1 MEENTKKRDRKIF
14 SKIILVL
21 ITFFLGAG
29 GMYAV
34 IYFFPTNFIETKNT
48 NTTKVVKDVSIT
60 ESGLSES
67 VEKIYDAVVVVETYK
82 GDTLIGSGT
91 GFVYKKEDGKG
102 YILTNNHVI
111 SGGNKVYVTFTSGKK
126 LETEILGS
134 DKYADIAV
142 LSIEA
147 FDDMQ
152 VASLG
157 SSEDAKV
164 GDTVFAVGAP
174 LDSAYSWTVT
184 RGILSGKNRL
194 IEISS
199 SNNTSAMSDWVMTA
213 IQTDAAINSGNSG
226 GPLANVN
233 GEVIGITSMKLVSS
247 GVEGMGFAIPIE
259 IASHY
264 AEKLE
269 KGEEVIRPY
278 LGIAMY
284 NVSEMNNYLFSDSN
298 DFTTGV
304 YVDSVEADSPAASGG
319 VKKKDIIIKLNDDEI
334 KNVAYLKYNLYK
346 YDVGDKVTLTV
357 LRDGKEKKLEITL
370 GKNSD

>member
-1 MEENTKKRDRKIF
+1 MNNNSGKIL
-14 SKIILVL
+14 SKIILV
-21 ITFFLGAG
+21 IVTFFVGAG
-29 GMYAV
+29 MMYAV
-34 IYFFPTNFIETKNT
+34 IYFFPTNFIKTKNV

-60 ESGLSES
+60 ETGLSES

-82 GDTLIGSGT
+82 NDNLIGSGT
-91 GFVYKKEDGKG
+91 GFVYKKEKNIG

-111 SGGNKVYVTFTSGKK
+111 SGGNKVYVTFTNGKK
-126 LETEILGS
+126 LETKILGS

-142 LSIEA
+142 LSIDA
-147 FDDMQ
+147 FEDMK

-157 SSEDAKV
+157 SSENAKV

-174 LDSAYSWTVT
+174 LDSTYSWTVT

-194 IEISS
+194 IEINSS
-199 SNNTSAMSDWVMTA
+199 SNYSEMSDWVMTA

-278 LGIAMY
+278 LGISMY
-284 NVSEMNNYLFSDSN
+284 NASETRSDR
-298 DFTTGV
+298 FIFEETETTPGV
-304 YVDSVEADSPAASGG
+304 YVDSVEADSPADNGG
-319 VKKKDIIIKLNDDEI
+319 VKKGDIIIKLNDEEI
-334 KNVAYLKYNLYK
+334 TNVAYLKYNLYK
-346 YDVGDKVTLTV
+346 YDVGEKVTLTV
-357 LRDGKEKKLEITL
+357 LRDGKEKKVEITL
-370 GKNSD
+370 GKNDNR